1 MSDITGENPDFTD
14 DDLAILSTGAWNP
27 EGDDVPAEI
36 PEQQLEDA
44 LPEIPEAP
52 ENPWAEPESAE
63 SYAQQQQEKP
73 YTDDKRSEIISRVEL
88 IPGGVKAAI
97 EAILAVADAP
107 VSVRELSSA
116 LIVSEYEVEKS
127 LDELYREY
135 NGYDDGQT
143 VHEPRGFE
151 LRRIAGGWKLYS
163 RHDFSPWVQR
173 FVVGDSTAKLPK
185 AAMETLTVVAYQ
197 QPVTRSYVASVRGVN
212 ADAAFRSLLKR
223 GLIAETIPEPETGAH
238 QYITTDV
245 FLQKLGL
252 GSLEELPALAPY
264 LPDIDDIELATETP

>member
-1 MSDITGENPDFTD
+1 MSDITGVNPDFTD

-27 EGDDVPAEI
+27 EGDDAPAET
-36 PEQQLEDA
+36 PEQQVEDS

-52 ENPWAEPESAE
+52 DNPWEQPETAE

-73 YTDDKRSEIISRVEL
+73 RTEVKRSENISRVEL

-135 NGYDDGQT
+135 NGYEDGQT

-151 LRRIAGGWKLYS
+151 LRRISGGWKLYS

-185 AAMETLTVVAYQ
+185 TAMETLTVVAYQ

-212 ADAAFRSLLKR
+212 ADAAFRTLLKR

-252 GSLEELPALAPY
+252 GSLQELPALAPY

>member
-14 DDLAILSTGAWNP
+14 DDLAILSLGAWNP
-27 EGDDVPAEI
+27 EGDDAPVAA
-36 PEQQLEDA
+36 PEQQVEDS

-52 ENPWAEPESAE
+52 ENPWEQLETAE

-73 YTDDKRSEIISRVEL
+73 RTEVKRSEIISRVEL

-163 RHDFSPWVQR
+163 RHEFSPWVQR

-212 ADAAFRSLLKR
+212 ADAAFRTLLKR